1 MSKNFLNDMVKVKHA
16 RTQSSNFISRQIEK
30 EKIEI
35 KEMQIKKGGRRWG
48 LWFLAGVSVLFFLF
62 ALSYLFA
69 KATVTVN
76 PKIQDV
82 TLNENLSASKDNT
95 GFLPFDLVVIS
106 GEENKLVKT
115 NSEKIVVE
123 KATGVV
129 IIYNDFSST
138 PQALSIDTRLEGS
151 NGKIYKTLTKTV
163 VPGKVSTGTPGSVE
177 VKIYADVAGVES
189 NSTPLDFTI
198 VGFKSTPKYSKFY
211 ARSKGEISGGFKGTA
226 SVISDIEKTIV
237 INNLK
242 NILQTKLFKK
252 VTDQTPRGFVLFKD
266 AVFLNI
272 DNNNNVDLASAKDGM
287 VPVKLK
293 GTLYGLLFDEAKLTK
308 KIAES
313 NIEKYDDSPVYIPN
327 IRDLK
332 FFLMN
337 QENISFAD
345 VKNINFN
352 LSGVTKIVWK
362 TETDKLV
369 KDLLAKHK
377 KDFNEIV
384 SKYSNIVSA
393 KLALSPIWK
402 MYLPDK
408 TKDISVIV
416 NYPK

>member
-1 MSKNFLNDMVKVKHA
+1 
-16 RTQSSNFISRQIEK
+16 
-30 EKIEI
+30 
-35 KEMQIKKGGRRWG
+35 
-48 LWFLAGVSVLFFLF
+48 
-62 ALSYLFA
+62 
-69 KATVTVN
+69 
-76 PKIQDV
+76 
-82 TLNENLSASKDNT
+82 
-95 GFLPFDLVVIS
+95 
-106 GEENKLVKT
+106 
-115 NSEKIVVE
+115 
-123 KATGVV
+123 
-129 IIYNDFSST
+129 
-138 PQALSIDTRLEGS
+138 
-151 NGKIYKTLTKTV
+151 
-163 VPGKVSTGTPGSVE
+163 
-177 VKIYADVAGVES
+177 
-189 NSTPLDFTI
+189 